1 MGRLVVRES
10 DPTGSTGVQYGIL
23 YTMFNRTGSSGFTGG
38 LCAKIAAVALVVAG
52 GLPATASAQLGG
64 DPIEEL
70 AAALADG
77 SVELRHDSAY
87 GYLPGLLEA
96 LDIPVSSQTLVF
108 SRTSLQTQGIAPW
121 APRAL
126 YFNDDVY
133 VGYVQES
140 SFLEIASVHPTEGG
154 VFYTLSQEAADVPHF
169 QIETTSCLM
178 CHESQSTTGGVPG
191 FIVRSVLVDRL
202 GYVVTDI
209 HSGGTSDRTPMDRR
223 WGGWYVTG
231 TFDEGMHA
239 GNTRAPELF
248 SDISNAR
255 TYLESFDASTAAN
268 VGDLTDVFDPEPY
281 LTPESDIVA
290 LMVLTHQAQVHNF
303 IAMAHTATREALRD
317 QTAARLSGS
326 DVAGTDALTPTA
338 RVRIQGAANRLVR
351 EMLFSRSVPLATPVA
366 GSTDFASEFA
376 ALGPTDSQ
384 GRSLRDLDLETRLFS
399 YPLSFLVYSDAF
411 LALPDVIRTM
421 VFDRLTEVLTG
432 ADTSEDFAHLSEGD
446 RLAILEILSETH
458 PPFADHLAATAPS
471 ALPSR

>member
-1 MGRLVVRES
+1 MFKQ
-10 DPTGSTGVQYGIL
+10 TGSWGRVGYSIL
-23 YTMFNRTGSSGFTGG
+23 VMV
-38 LCAKIAAVALVVAG
+38 AA
-52 GLPATASAQLGG
+52 GLPGRAEAQLGG

-154 VFYTLSQEAADVPHF
+154 VFYTLSQEESARPHF
-169 QIETTSCLM
+169 QLETTSCLM

-231 TFDEGMHA
+231 TFNEGMHA
-239 GNTRAPELF
+239 GNTRAPEL
-248 SDISNAR
+248 SHEISNAQ
-255 TYLESFDASTAAN
+255 TYLASFDPSTAAN

-281 LTPESDIVA
+281 LTAESDIVA

-317 QTAARLSGS
+317 QAAARLSGPDS
-326 DVAGTDALTPTA
+326 TATDSLTPTA

-351 EMLFSRSVPLATPVA
+351 EMLFSRSVPLTAPVV
-366 GSTDFASEFA
+366 GSTDFAAEFA
-376 ALGPTDSQ
+376 TMGPTDSQ
-384 GRSLRDLDLETRLFS
+384 GRSLRELDLETRLFR

-411 LALPDVIRTM
+411 LALPEVVRTM
-421 VFDRLTEVLTG
+421 VFDRLGEVLTG
-432 ADTSEDFAHLSEGD
+432 ADTGEDFAHLSEVD
-446 RLAILEILSETH
+446 RAAILEILTETH
-458 PPFADHLAATAPS
+458 ETFAEHFAAAQSNTGS
-471 ALPSR
+471 PSR